1 MDFNF
6 DDKNKLNFNEKTK
19 SENLQNDEQKKKKLK
34 IIFITGA
41 AALLII
47 LAIIIGI
54 AEAKNHTKN
63 SRENILKLAQTYAER
78 GEFERALNKLDSYLE
93 KNSDDEEIWGLWN
106 LIIDMKKA
114 VENGEDI
121 SLPPNFKIDVDTSD
135 FSDVIQQMLNESK
148 RQSEENR
155 TAMENLLKM
164 QEEQKIEEEK
174 RRVEEDKRR
183 AEDDKRRA
191 DEDKRRA
198 EEDKRRI
205 EEEKLRAE
213 RAAAEAELQRK
224 KDEERKAE
232 EAAAAERKRIA
243 EEKRRAEE
251 AELAKKNAELKK
263 KIDDTN
269 DKIQSAKTALATGDY
284 DTAMKLFD
292 EAEKLAPDEAGKK
305 FIASKESEIAQALYD
320 AAQSSDDEFKKKELM
335 IQAVDTAKKTLE
347 LNPDDPAAHYILAQD
362 ALDKKDFELALKEM
376 NKAVQND
383 PQNYLYFY
391 DMGKIQYRLK
401 KYTEAAASFSSACNI
416 NQKFAPSRYNLGLT
430 QKQLKNDTA
439 ALDAFRK
446 TIDIDPRHEKA
457 YMEQAKILSKRK
469 DYSGA
474 AESYKMVLKL
484 NNINVQ
490 AAMELGSVY
499 YQQKKYG
506 DSEDCYK
513 KAISLLSPGEDLI
526 LTKYNLS
533 AVLFDDGKNAEA
545 EKYAREAYEGKD
557 YINNKN
563 SCANIV
569 YQYAMLLD
577 MNKKTDDAIPIY
589 MEVLEI
595 NPEHIKTKLNLGVM
609 YLTLDL
615 PDVDMALALFKQ
627 VYSADK
633 NNFEVNNN
641 LGNAYLVKEDYAS
654 AVKFY
659 QNALKLEP
667 KNNEVRS
674 NLAKAY
680 AKNQEYDSAKAVYT
694 DLLKQDS
701 KNWDGYIELAK
712 VCMQLGDNSSA
723 EKYLIV
729 VQEKNPSYK
738 SSEVSTLLAGL

>member
-1 MDFNF
+1 MNNNF
-6 DDKNKLNFNEKTK
+6 GT
-19 SENLQNDEQKKKKLK
+19 DEQKKKKLK
-34 IIFITGA
+34 IIILAGA
-41 AALLII
+41 AFLLII
-47 LAIIIGI
+47 LAIIIGVVG
-54 AEAKNHTKN
+54 TKVKDNN

-93 KNSDDEEIWGLWN
+93 KNSEDEDIWGLWN

-114 VENGEDI
+114 VENGEEI
-121 SLPPNFKIDVDTSD
+121 SLPPNFKIDVDTSN
-135 FSDVIQQMLNESK
+135 FSDAIQQMLDESK
-148 RQSEENR
+148 RQAEENR
-155 TAMENLLKM
+155 TAMENLIKM

-174 RRVEEDKRR
+174 RRAEDDKRR

-198 EEDKRRI
+198 EE
-205 EEEKLRAE
+205 EKLRAE
-213 RAAAEAELQRK
+213 KEAAEAELKRQQ
-224 KDEERKAE
+224 DEERKAE
-232 EAAAAERKRIA
+232 EAAAAERRRIA
-243 EEKRRAEE
+243 EEKRKAEE
-251 AELAKKNAELKK
+251 AEIAKKNAELKK
-263 KIDDTN
+263 KIDETN

-284 DTAMKLFD
+284 DTAVKLFE
-292 EAEKLAPDEAGKK
+292 EAEKTAPDEAGKK
-305 FIASKESEIAQALYD
+305 FIASKESEIAQSLYD

-335 IQAVDTAKKTLE
+335 NQAVETAKKTLE
-347 LNPDDPAAHYILAQD
+347 LNPDDPTSHYILAQD

-391 DMGKIQYRLK
+391 DFGKIQYRLK
-401 KYTEAAASFSSACNI
+401 KYTEAAASFSSSCNI
-416 NQKFAPSRYNLGLT
+416 NPKFAPSRYNLGLT
-430 QKQLKNDTA
+430 QKMLKNETA

-457 YMEQAKILSKRK
+457 YLEQAKILSNRK

-499 YQQKKYG
+499 YQQKKYK

-513 KAISLLSPGEDLI
+513 KAISLLSPGEDLV

-533 AVLFDDGKNAEA
+533 AVLFDEGKNADA
-545 EKYAREAYEGKD
+545 ERYAREAYEGKN
-557 YINNKN
+557 YIKNKN
-563 SCANIV
+563 SIANII

-577 MNKKTDDAIPIY
+577 YNKKTDDAIPVY
-589 MEVLEI
+589 MEVLEN
-595 NPEHIKTKLNLGVM
+595 NPEHTKTKLNLGVM
-609 YLTLDL
+609 YLTLDP
-615 PDVDMALALFKQ
+615 PDVDTALALFKQ
-627 VYSADK
+627 VYSVEK

-641 LGNAYLVKEDYAS
+641 LGNAYLIKEDYAM

-667 KNNEVRS
+667 KNNEVLS

-680 AKNQEYDSAKAVYT
+680 AKNQDYDSAKAVYT